1 MSSRLTFPLGWAS
14 IYGATAV
21 VGNTAGVTIG
31 GAAWCRFASNDRKS
45 MIAQAIAC
53 PIFIYLA
60 FAIGIIVTSASSNVL
75 GAAYWQ
81 PFELMRFIQAYYN
94 NSAGSRAAIFFA
106 SAALA
111 LAQVCVNII
120 LNSVAAAMDM
130 AAYNP
135 KWLTI
140 RRCSKIGPLCTPI

>member
-1 MSSRLTFPLGWAS
+1 ML
-14 IYGATAV
+14 
-21 VGNTAGVTIG
+21 
-31 GAAWCRFASNDRKS
+31 
-45 MIAQAIAC
+45 AQVIAC

-60 FAIGIIVTSASSNVL
+60 FALGIIVTSASSSVL
-75 GAAYWQ
+75 GTAYWQ
-81 PFELMRFIQAYYN
+81 PFELMRYIQVYYN
-94 NSAGSRAAIFFA
+94 NSAASRAAIFFA

-130 AAYNP
+130 ASYNP

-140 RRCSKIGPLCTPI
+140 RRCSKILPFCALLCGVRVL